1 MSIKSFKFYNQ
12 DAIDKKISALDT
24 KITSVNSGLDLL
36 QEELT
41 NLQNTTGTVST
52 SSDTVSLYRYL
63 ITAYTEDGYQCS
75 LICISSEKAD
85 KIDFNFLKSHF
96 VNGTLFNGFGYPI
109 FRLEN
114 EDSFY
119 IYNNGLQAITFSDT
133 TITFTKETI

>member
-12 DAIDKKISALDT
+12 DAIDKKISTLDT

-41 NLQNTTGTVST
+41 NLQNTTGTIANA
-52 SSDTVSLYRYL
+52 DVSLYRYL

-75 LICISSEKAD
+75 LICLSSEQSD

-96 VNGTLFNGFGYPI
+96 VNGTLFNGSGYPI